1 MDKSEQQRFN
11 SKQLFNSEAL
21 FNAAKKGILNRVQ
34 QIIANGPVDL
44 DWGSPDAKFYG
55 QTALIVAIRK
65 GHQDIAEFLIGI
77 GANVNKGCRYNFTP
91 LMYAVIEK
99 SVPMVEMLLS
109 HGANP
114 NIPNINRNTPLH
126 SAVWQGNQPMVEALL
141 IGGANPDIRDQ
152 SGFTARRIAEL
163 HRPGIVIDIPKI
175 NTLNT
180 MYVMQ
185 EGLAEANV
193 FNRMDPQSLTDLN
206 EYYGG
211 KKRTNRRR
219 TNKRRTNKRR
229 TNRTQ

>member
-11 SKQLFNSEAL
+11 SKQVFNSEAL
-21 FNAAKKGILNRVQ
+21 FNAAKKGLLNRVH
-34 QIIANGPVDL
+34 QIIANGPVDIE
-44 DWGSPDAKFYG
+44 WGSPEAKYYG
-55 QTALIVAIRK
+55 QTAIIVAIRK
-65 GHQDIAEFLIGI
+65 GHQDIAEFLIEN

-114 NIPNINRNTPLH
+114 NIRNSNNDPPLNL
-126 SAVWQGNQPMVEALL
+126 AAWQGNQQMVDALR
-141 IGGANPDIRDQ
+141 IGGAIPNH
-152 SGFTARRIAEL
+152 SAMETLRIY
-163 HRPGIVIDIPKI
+163 HPKI
-175 NTLNT
+175 VRDNKKVNTLNT

-185 EGLAEANV
+185 DGLNSDANV
-193 FNRMDPQSLTDLN
+193 FNQVDPQTWTDLN

-211 KKRTNRRR
+211 KRRTNRKRTN
-219 TNKRRTNKRR
+219 KKRTNKRR

>member
-1 MDKSEQQRFN
+1 MDKSEQHRFN

-21 FNAAKKGILNRVQ
+21 FNAAKKGLLNRVQ

-44 DWGSPDAKFYG
+44 DWGSPEAKYYG

-65 GHQDIAEFLIGI
+65 GHQDIAEFLISI

-193 FNRMDPQSLTDLN
+193 SNRIDPQSWTDLN

-211 KKRTNRRR
+211 KKRTNRKR

-229 TNRTQ
+229 TNRTR